1 MKSALSSV
9 SSSKVYAPKEAETVK
24 RTRSDFVAAD
34 GGVRGS
40 GNVVVSSAFSP
51 PVVSQPLAPIGTP
64 ALKSDSQTERS
75 HTARL
80 VFVMNL
86 PASSLRPG

>member
-1 MKSALSSV
+1 M
-9 SSSKVYAPKEAETVK
+9 
-24 RTRSDFVAAD
+24 
-34 GGVRGS
+34 
-40 GNVVVSSAFSP
+40 VSSAFSP

-64 ALKSDSQTERS
+64 ALKSDSQSERS

-80 VFVMNL
+80 VFIINL